1 MGSCPGSLSEYCQR
15 WDSSP
20 ILLTK
25 LDGLEVLGGKKGISL
40 LKSGVTHPPTAKVH
54 HLDRALSGLRIEFP
68 GARTIHCWE
77 KAEDFLGVGMGGSQP
92 SYTLGIWGSEEGPGP
107 ASPVPPGLRG
117 KASTRPICCT
127 NTLCSSYGLTEHS
140 RQQPLPLGPPAHCT
154 LPH

>member
-54 HLDRALSGLRIEFP
+54 HLDRALSGLSGLSFLEQEPSIAGRRQ
-68 GARTIHCWE
+68 RTSLEWGWE
-77 KAEDFLGVGMGGSQP
+77 AQP